1 MAWVS
6 ALFAAALLIGV
17 LALVF
22 VQRPTGD
29 DVQTAGIGGVLSVG
43 LGVLAFAIV
52 GALIVTRRP
61 RHPIG
66 WIYTASGL
74 LIGLA
79 LFSVE
84 YSRLARQLLLPFAP
98 VGDAVFGVTFFAGFL
113 LPITFGLLLFPD
125 GHLPSRAWRTVVLL
139 TVIGYLGIVGVNAL
153 AERPEYEALHT
164 AAGFGALAVP
174 VAILASV
181 ASLILRWRRAVG
193 VERQQLKWV
202 GAAALL
208 LGLDLVAVLLLSSF
222 GAIPTSGGITF
233 ALLATGIS
241 LVPLAAGVAI
251 LRYRL
256 YDIDVLINRTL
267 VYGALSAAL
276 AATYF
281 VAVLTFE
288 TVLRPVT
295 AGSELSVALSTLAVV
310 ALFTPLRARLQ
321 QFVDRRFYRSRYDAE
336 RTVDAFSVRIR
347 DEVAPR
353 RAAGR
358 SADRR
363 RRHDAAGAREPVA
376 ARGAMNRAV
385 AAAVALVSVGFVVFD
400 ALFLDFFGLFII
412 IPAALLPAW
421 DRSARSWWPASRAIQ
436 VGWLLALAG
445 NSWSSCSPA
454 PRTAGR
460 RWCATRVRCRTARSG
475 RCSAPPCS
483 RRPSAASC

>member
-1 MAWVS
+1 MGVVRNGRDR
-6 ALFAAALLIGV
+6 AAAVAWAFALLAVALMIGAIALV
-17 LALVF
+17 LAQPVRGPLAADP
-22 VQRPTGD
+22 Q
-29 DVQTAGIGGVLSVG
+29 AVLTVAFE
-43 LGVLAFAIV
+43 VLAFAV
-52 GALIVTRRP
+52 AGALIVTRHP

-241 LVPLAAGVAI
+241 LLPVAVGIAI

-256 YDIDVLINRTL
+256 YDIDVLIRRTL
-267 VYGALSAAL
+267 VYAAVTVAL
-276 AATYF
+276 AATF
-281 VAVLTFE
+281 FGGIVLLQGL
-288 TVLRPVT
+288 LRPFTGGNELAV
-295 AGSELSVALSTLAVV
+295 AGSTLASVAL
-310 ALFTPLRARLQ
+310 FQPLRARIQ
-321 QFVDRRFYRSRYDAE
+321 GAVDRRFYRARYDAG
-336 RTVDAFSVRIR
+336 RTLDAFSGQLAN
-347 DEVAPR
+347 EV
-353 RAAGR
+353 
-358 SADRR
+358 D
-363 RRHDAAGAREPVA
+363 
-376 ARGAMNRAV
+376 
-385 AAAVALVSVGFVVFD
+385 LD
-400 ALFLDFFGLFII
+400 ALRGD
-412 IPAALLPAW
+412 
-421 DRSARSWWPASRAIQ
+421 
-436 VGWLLALAG
+436 LLAVVGDTMQPVHVSLWLRG
-445 NSWSSCSPA
+445 
-454 PRTAGR
+454 TGR
-460 RWCATRVRCRTARSG
+460 
-475 RCSAPPCS
+475 
-483 RRPSAASC
+483 